1 MQNFNVD
8 ISTSHIPQALY
19 VKQGDSLSRFFAL
32 TIADNGSPWEPPENA
47 AYTIR
52 FSTSAGTGWYDII
65 QLVGGTTRPA
75 VSAAG
80 NVLTCEVA
88 EQATLGNGQLCVMV
102 NDATG
107 YQLGTWN
114 LNIIAEVV
122 PGANSQEA
130 ESYYGVLAGQIA
142 QALAAEQGATEQANL
157 AKQYADS
164 IDPSQFATQAELDA
178 TQAELAAKTTGHII
192 QNPDG
197 TAMPQRAALQFVGF
211 KVNDDPSGKTVVS
224 PKTAGDT
231 KNVAGY
237 VGEISLFADNQ
248 LRENHV
254 WADGSTI
261 NPATWPDLAAYAATA
276 GWETDSGTGWYK
288 TPNLQGC
295 FLLPSSSEHAVNTTG
310 GEATHTLTVDEMP
323 AHSHAFQNP
332 MLAFTS
338 DPPSGQSTV
347 QLSGTSSGA
356 GWIGTDAIGEQ
367 ATASTGGGQPH
378 NNMPP
383 YYVVTAQI
391 RAKVDIIEAT
401 AVEVNG
407 NTMGGFEDGQVLA
420 QQGGKLVGQPGA
432 IKTFVGVGNLGL
444 ASGSVTTAQVFD
456 AMPEG
461 STALINS
468 TNVSDPP
475 DPYGLIIVHKISSAS
490 GQATF
495 YRAGNSAVAKTQQMY
510 IKQGGGGLSGVW
522 AATSTVLSTS
532 IVSIK
537 SSGMVEANGS
547 AEASVSFPAVSGASA
562 YVAIPQAC
570 NFGIIT
576 ALSVSGT
583 NVTCTI
589 MNLSGDS
596 HTLNAKVLIMALG

>member
-8 ISTSHIPQALY
+8 ISTSHIPQAIY

-52 FSTSAGTGWYDII
+52 FSTSAGTGWYDTI

-178 TQAELAAKTTGHII
+178 TRAQLASKTTGHVI
-192 QNPDG
+192 QDSTG
-197 TAMPQRAALQFVGF
+197 ESMPQRANLRFSGALSV
-211 KVNDDPSGKTVVS
+211 VDSPSDNTTYVS
-224 PKTAGDT
+224 PISSGTQ
-231 KNVAGY
+231 NVAGY

-295 FLLPSSSEHAVNTTG
+295 FLLPSSAEHAVNTTG
-310 GEATHTLTVDEMP
+310 GEKEHTLTVQEMP
-323 AHSHAFQNP
+323 AHTHT
-332 MLAFTS
+332 TS
-338 DPPSGQSTV
+338 IAYRTMYMSNDEGVARKSGDLITEGG
-347 QLSGTSSGA
+347 SGEKSYT
-356 GWIGTDAIGEQ
+356 
-367 ATASTGGGQPH
+367 TASTGGGQPH

-407 NTMGGFEDGQVLA
+407 NTLGGFEDGQVLA
-420 QQGGKLVGQPGA
+420 QQGGKIVGQPGA
-432 IKTFVGVGNLGL
+432 IKTFVGVSNLGL
-444 ASGSVTTAQVFD
+444 TSGSATTAQVFD

-475 DPYGLIIVHKISSAS
+475 EPYGLIIVHKIASSR

-495 YRAGNSAVAKTQQMY
+495 YRAGDSTVAKTQQMY

-532 IVSIK
+532 IVTIK
-537 SSGMVEANGS
+537 SSGMVAPDGS
-547 AEASVSFPAVSGASA
+547 AEASVSFSAVPGASA
-562 YVAIPQAC
+562 YIAIPQTC
-570 NFGIIT
+570 NFGAIT
-576 ALSVSGT
+576 ALAVSGT
-583 NVTCTI
+583 NVTGTL
-589 MNLSGDS
+589 MNLSGVS
-596 HTLNAKVLIMALG
+596 HTLLATVLIMALG

>member
-1 MQNFNVD
+1 MQTFVAD
-8 ISTSHIPQALY
+8 ISTGAVPQILR
-19 VKQGDSLSRFFAL
+19 VKQGDSMSRFFRL
-32 TIADNGSPWEPPENA
+32 TVTDGSEAWQPPEGVLF
-47 AYTIR
+47 TVR
-52 FSTSAGTGWYDII
+52 FATGKSSGWYDTI
-65 QLVGGTTRPA
+65 QLPGGGSRPA
-75 VSAAG
+75 VEAQG
-80 NVLTCEVA
+80 NVLTVEVA
-88 EQATLGNGQLCVMV
+88 MQATTGDGELCVV
-102 NDATG
+102 ANAPAG
-107 YQLGTWN
+107 YQLAAWN
-114 LNIIAEVV
+114 IQIRSELV
-122 PGANSQEA
+122 PGADSPEA
-130 ESYYGVLAGQIA
+130 EDYYGVLAEQIGQVA
-142 QALAAEQGATEQANL
+142 QGVLDSAASAAAAAKSAEE
-157 AKQYADS
+157 AKQSA
-164 IDPSQFATQAELDA
+164 LV
-178 TQAELAAKTTGHII
+178 AKGHTI
-192 QNPDG
+192 QDG
-197 TAMPQRAALQFVGF
+197 GGASMPQRANLRFSGALSV
-211 KVNDDPSGKTVVS
+211 VDSPSDNTTYVS
-224 PKTAGDT
+224 PISSGTQ
-231 KNVAGY
+231 NVAGY

-276 GWETDSGTGWYK
+276 GWETDSSTGWYK

-310 GEATHTLTVDEMP
+310 GEKEHKLTVDEMP
-323 AHSHAFQNP
+323 SHSHP
-332 MLAFTS
+332 
-338 DPPSGQSTV
+338 V
-347 QLSGTSSGA
+347 QVWSVSGTGRNYYVA
-356 GWIGTDAIGEQ
+356 DHRTDVQEPSVANQ
-367 ATASTGGGQPH
+367 YAASTGGGQPH

-407 NTMGGFEDGQVLA
+407 NTLGGFEDGQVLA

-532 IVSIK
+532 IVNIK

-583 NVTCTI
+583 NVTGTL

>member
-52 FSTSAGTGWYDII
+52 FSTSAGTGWYDTI

-142 QALAAEQGATEQANL
+142 QAIAAAQTATQQAGLAQ
-157 AKQYADS
+157 QYAES
-164 IDPSQFATQAELDA
+164 ISPENLVTQA
-178 TQAELAAKTTGHII
+178 QLAAKTTGHVI
-192 QNPDG
+192 QDSTG
-197 TAMPQRAALQFVGF
+197 ESMPQRANLRFSGALSV
-211 KVNDDPSGKTVVS
+211 VDSPSDNTTYVYPISSGTQ
-224 PKTAGDT
+224 
-231 KNVAGY
+231 NVAGY

-295 FLLPSSSEHAVNTTG
+295 FLLPSSAEYSVNTTG
-310 GEATHTLTVDEMP
+310 GEKEHTLTVDEMP
-323 AHSHAFQNP
+323 AHAHAFQSP

-338 DPPSGQSTV
+338 TPPSGQSTV
-347 QLSGTSSGA
+347 QLAGTSSSA
-356 GWIGTDAIGEQ
+356 GWMGTDAIGEP

-401 AVEVNG
+401 AVEVNS
-407 NTMGGFEDGQVLA
+407 NTLGGFEDGQVLA
-420 QQGGKLVGQPGA
+420 QQGGKIVGKEITAASLGAVQPYQAGETISYGSAMLAGRATTSNVQVTIPLSRPCTATSAVISATAAIRDASGNLLANNAPVSTTATPGA
-432 IKTFVGVGNLGL
+432 NAITVTIPITYDRPPTNYTLV
-444 ASGSVTTAQVFD
+444 SVLLTSMTI
-456 AMPEG
+456 
-461 STALINS
+461 T
-468 TNVSDPP
+468 
-475 DPYGLIIVHKISSAS
+475 
-490 GQATF
+490 
-495 YRAGNSAVAKTQQMY
+495 
-510 IKQGGGGLSGVW
+510 LS
-522 AATSTVLSTS
+522 
-532 IVSIK
+532 
-537 SSGMVEANGS
+537 
-547 AEASVSFPAVSGASA
+547 
-562 YVAIPQAC
+562 
-570 NFGIIT
+570 
-576 ALSVSGT
+576 
-583 NVTCTI
+583 
-589 MNLSGDS
+589 
-596 HTLNAKVLIMALG
+596 